1 LKTLKSS
8 KCLATIAIIIFLGFF
23 ASVFGVGEV
32 LSHHARRDIGAKPTD
47 LPYESVS
54 IAGAEKQVISGWQ
67 LRGKPG
73 FGVVLL
79 LHGVRADRR
88 EMLERSKFLNRLG
101 YSVLLIDLPAH
112 GLSSGEQITYGLKE
126 AEGVKSALNH
136 IKNEFPSEKIGVIG
150 ASLGAA
156 SFVLSKQGSMVSAVV
171 LESMFPSIQDAVKDR
186 LNLYLGPAGELLAP
200 LLLWQ
205 LPLRI
210 NISPDQLRPIAEI
223 PALHAP
229 VLIMAGDLDKHT
241 TLVETKSIFAAA
253 NEPKDLLIFE
263 GAAHVDLHNFAPKVY
278 ENKVGNFLFKYLR

>member
-1 LKTLKSS
+1 MV
-8 KCLATIAIIIFLGFF
+8 TIAIVIFLGFF
-23 ASVFGVGEV
+23 ASVFGAGEV
-32 LSHHARRDIGAKPTD
+32 LSHHARRDIGATPID

-54 IAGAEKQVISGWQ
+54 IAGAEKQVIAGWQ
-67 LRGKPG
+67 LRGRQG

-88 EMLERSKFLNRLG
+88 GMLERSKFLNRLG

-112 GLSSGEQITYGLKE
+112 GLSTGEQITYGLKE
-126 AEGVKSALNH
+126 AEGVKSALKH

-150 ASLGAA
+150 TSLGAA
-156 SFVLSKQGSMVSAVV
+156 AFVLSKRGSMVNAVV

-186 LNLYLGPAGELLAP
+186 LNLYLGPAGELLTP

-210 NISPDQLRPIAEI
+210 NILPDQLRPIAEI
-223 PALHAP
+223 PELHAP

-241 TLVETKSIFAAA
+241 TLVETKSIFGAA

-263 GAAHVDLHNFAPKVY
+263 GAAHVDLHNFAPKIY
-278 ENKVGNFLFKYLR
+278 ENNVENFLFKYLR

>member
-8 KCLATIAIIIFLGFF
+8 KRLATIAIIVFLGFF
-23 ASVFGVGEV
+23 ASIFGVGEV

-47 LPYESVS
+47 LPHESVS